1 MTCFCSNP
9 TGRQVLAVL
18 SGYVKEE
25 RDYAVGRLNDEALC
39 HDWEGKD
46 GKPRAIRKFQRN
58 VSPYARPCTKAAD
71 GIRS

>member
-25 RDYAVGRLNDEALC
+25 REYAVGRLNDEALR
-39 HDWEGKD
+39 HDWEGKSD
-46 GKPRAIRKFQRN
+46 QET
-58 VSPYARPCTKAAD
+58 SE
-71 GIRS
+71 